1 MQRWVMAV
9 GGVWFALAGMAQ
21 ASVLHSSVNGLLN
34 VIETVQTDGT
44 AQFAANVVRPVG
56 SGGGNQAL
64 YAPLGGGQSVQNP
77 AGSGGIP
84 GQAFS
89 TTFSDNNAAVAAV
102 SQYASQFN
110 GTLGKSFSP
119 YLTRHHLGGAFF
131 QYTQQ
136 VSVSNMPP
144 EAVVVT
150 FWISPSGNVDNLGGQ
165 IESNTNY
172 VLYVKYTQRNMG
184 TLVPQ
189 SWAQPDAGMV
199 EWQVYSEEPAGGQL
213 VLKPV
218 GPVQSQV
225 LCATAGQPCAY
236 DATASAPDAGLI
248 NLVNQWLPA
257 RLSAANA
264 STAILDYARTVQP
277 ASSASGAPIT
287 AVSVS
292 ARNFVQQC
300 GTGEQLST
308 SGQYGFLLNYSLDR
322 YVVTQS
328 GNAAPTYTLVQN
340 YSQNALSPTQNY
352 TKAANV
358 PASATLA
365 AYANDIVNPFG
376 SGTQIY
382 DWTNDTVNN
391 LPASDYVYVAP
402 LSQTTQMAN
411 SGAGNVN
418 VPGLGSVCVNQNQWR
433 LYATG
438 YCYSGWSR
446 TPGTTFYGPSLYLN
460 GQLLNLGPGYCDA
473 STQIGQWTIS
483 AFDPYTLYFYGGYQL
498 DAGGVDISTW
508 NQQTY
513 IGQDYA
519 FRYRCNVGGSYGYN
533 LGCTLP
539 LNQWHYETYGYFGT
553 GQRWWW

>member
-1 MQRWVMAV
+1 MQRWGIAV
-9 GGVWFALAGMAQ
+9 GGLWLALAGMVQ

-44 AQFAANVVRPVG
+44 AQFAANVIRPVA
-56 SGGGNQAL
+56 SGGGNQAV
-64 YAPLGGGQSVQNP
+64 YAPLGGGQGVQNP

-89 TTFSDNNAAVAAV
+89 NTFSDNNAAVAAV
-102 SQYASQFN
+102 SQYASQYN
-110 GTLGKSFSP
+110 GTLGASFGP

-150 FWISPSGNVDNLGGQ
+150 FWISPSGNVANLGGQ

-172 VLYVKYTQRNMG
+172 VVYVKYTQRNMG
-184 TLVPQ
+184 SLVPQ

-218 GPVQSQV
+218 GPIQSQV
-225 LCATAGQPCAY
+225 LCATAGQPCSY

-248 NLVNQWLPA
+248 NLVQQWLPA
-257 RLSAANA
+257 RLAAANA

-277 ASSASGAPIT
+277 ARSASGAPIT

-292 ARNFVQQC
+292 ARSFVQQC
-300 GTGEQLST
+300 GTEEQLST

-358 PASATLA
+358 PANATLA

-402 LSQTTQMAN
+402 LSTAQGQTFSPANTLVLPNGLGTVCVNPAQTNTVSGIPVPVPTVFYNNQVVSWAPGALDALCFWCGAQYVFPLPGATWGGFLYKGPQLNLYVLNPWYAPTVEIDAN
-411 SGAGNVN
+411 SGPTVQGYYVQYQWWHNY
-418 VPGLGSVCVNQNQWR
+418 CVGGCNQW
-433 LYATG
+433 
-438 YCYSGWSR
+438 SG
-446 TPGTTFYGPSLYLN
+446 PYE
-460 GQLLNLGPGYCDA
+460 
-473 STQIGQWTIS
+473 QW
-483 AFDPYTLYFYGGYQL
+483 Q
-498 DAGGVDISTW
+498 
-508 NQQTY
+508 
-513 IGQDYA
+513 
-519 FRYRCNVGGSYGYN
+519 
-533 LGCTLP
+533 
-539 LNQWHYETYGYFGT
+539 
-553 GQRWWW
+553 